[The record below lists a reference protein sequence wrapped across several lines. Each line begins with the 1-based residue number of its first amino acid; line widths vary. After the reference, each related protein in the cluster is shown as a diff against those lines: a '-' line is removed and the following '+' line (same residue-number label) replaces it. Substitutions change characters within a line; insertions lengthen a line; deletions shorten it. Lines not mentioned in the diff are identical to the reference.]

1 MELLN
6 DINGKPSSKRIVA
19 FSGVVV
25 MAVVS
30 IIAIISDPSQA
41 STVIWP
47 WAAMIGAA
55 IGVTVLEKK

>member
-1 MELLN
+1 MQIVN
-6 DINGKPSSKRIVA
+6 DVNGKPSSKRIVA

-25 MAVVS
+25 MAAVS

>member
-1 MELLN
+1 MQIVN
-6 DINGKPSSKRIVA
+6 DVNGKPSSKRIVA
-19 FSGVVV
+19 FIGVVV
-25 MAVVS
+25 MAAVS